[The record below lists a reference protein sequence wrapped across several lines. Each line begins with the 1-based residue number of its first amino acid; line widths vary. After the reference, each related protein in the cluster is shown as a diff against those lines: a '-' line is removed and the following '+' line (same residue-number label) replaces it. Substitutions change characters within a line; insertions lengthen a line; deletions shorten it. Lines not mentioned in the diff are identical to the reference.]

1 MSTSQLLALARR
13 VTALAA
19 LLFSLPA
26 FAQTATIAGTV
37 LDDDGVSVPGATVR
51 IASLQRGASTDI
63 DGQYSFDVPASG
75 ATVELTVQFLGY
87 RNATRQIVLSPG
99 SQIQNFE
106 LVTDNLG
113 LDEVVV
119 TGVAS
124 GTPQRKLP
132 FAIGRVDAED
142 LQEVPASDPVT
153 ALRGKVAGVTIVQAS
168 GDPSSSAD
176 IRLRGTTSLT
186 GSSSPLIIIDGI
198 ITDGSIRDIN
208 MEDVESIEVVKGAA
222 AASLYGSLAGNG
234 VIQVRTRRGAQRQ
247 GQPEVRFRSETGFS
261 DIADS
266 YPTATRHPFVLDN
279 LVVLVNGQERTLV
292 NPTDAEI
299 IALPSNTK
307 ILSWNGREQEIIAA
321 DGLFD
326 NPFPGGSGNDNVASL
341 FTGQPFNSNYISVGT
356 NTDQFRFLTSFENF
370 NQGGVLEPVD
380 DYQRNTFRLNADYT
394 PSNIL
399 EVNFSGS
406 YVDVGAPNFAG
417 EEQGQGDNFFYSALV
432 AEPYIDLTERNE
444 RTGLFSNVPTGY
456 SVQGSNFQNPL
467 YVAEQRELQFSRTRL
482 IGGLGVR
489 VRPID
494 WLTFEGRQSLDRTF
508 QDNRTFFPVG
518 YETPTPGTVNTGSET
533 RNNFSFITAISE
545 LSANVV
551 RSFGNI
557 NSSVTAKYLYEDREV
572 DQVVAGGSGFIA
584 RGIRDISALDQ
595 TTLGVSSFFSEER
608 AENFFV
614 NADFDYDDTYILS
627 GLVRRDGSSSFGAD
641 ERWQTYYRL
650 SSAYRVSEDL
660 SLPGVDELKLRAS
673 FGTSGQRP
681 PFEAQYETFNA
692 TSSGIS
698 PGILGNRNLKPSEI
712 QELELG
718 FNAGLFN
725 RTSIEV
731 NYARTQTQNDY
742 LLVPLSAAAGFS
754 AQYQN
759 VGEIESNAFEV
770 ALSNYLLQGKDLSLD
785 VNLTFSRVRQRVTDL
800 GGTPAFTIQGAG
812 ALPLFRIEEGVNY
825 GAIYG
830 NELLTSIDQLTLGE
844 GGVVLNRGGVDVNGD
859 NRITA
864 ADFTVNSQGYVIPAR
879 QLAAGEADTRQPIYR
894 VDENGERAVLQIG
907 DTQPDFQ
914 MGFTSNFNFKGI
926 GFFALVDWVQGADV
940 YNYTKQLLYFNDRH
954 QDQQDLA
961 TQGFGYGYTNG
972 SSAIYNAANAS
983 SYFVEDASF
992 VKLREVAL
1000 SYTLG
1005 SGVLQRYLGN
1015 RANSIKLS
1023 VIGRNLL
1030 TFTDYTGWDPEVA
1043 LRNNATN
1050 FRLDEFAYPNFRTFT
1065 AAIDVRF

>member
-1 MSTSQLLALARR
+1 M
-13 VTALAA
+13 TALAA
-19 LLFSLPA
+19 LLLSLPA
-26 FAQTATIAGTV
+26 FAQTATITGTV
-37 LDDDGVSVPGATVR
+37 IDDEGVPVTGASVGVT
-51 IASLQRGASTDI
+51 SLQRGASTGI
-63 DGQYSFDVPASG
+63 DGEYSFDVAASG
-75 ATVELTVQFLGY
+75 ETVELTVQFIGY
-87 RNATRQIVLSPG
+87 RTATRQITLSG
-99 SQIQNFE
+99 GTQTQNFQ

-132 FAIGRVDAED
+132 FAIGRVDAAD

-234 VIQVRTRRGAQRQ
+234 VIQVRTRRGAQRR
-247 GQPEVRFRSETGFS
+247 GAPEIRVRSETGFS
-261 DIADS
+261 SIADS
-266 YPTATRHPFVLDN
+266 YPAATRHPFALDS
-279 LVVLVNGQERTLV
+279 LVVVANGQQRTLL

-299 IALPSNTK
+299 EALPSDTR
-307 ILSWNGREQEIIAA
+307 ILAWKGRQEEIIAA
-321 DGLFD
+321 DGLFN
-326 NPFPGGSGNDNVASL
+326 NPFPGGGGNDNVASL
-341 FTGQPFNSNYISVGT
+341 FTGQPFNSNYVSVGT
-356 NTDQFRFLTSFENF
+356 NTDQFRFLTSFENY
-370 NQGGVLEPVD
+370 NQGGVIEPVE
-380 DYQRNTFRLNADYT
+380 DYKRNTFRLNADYL
-394 PSNIL
+394 PSSVL

-406 YVDVGAPNFAG
+406 YVDVDAPDFED

-432 AEPYIDLTERNE
+432 AEPYIDLTERNAT
-444 RTGLFSNVPTGY
+444 TGLFSNVPTGY
-456 SVQGSNFQNPL
+456 AVQGSNFENPL
-467 YVAEQRELQFSRTRL
+467 YVAEQRELSFNRTRL

-489 VRPID
+489 VRPLS
-494 WLTFEGRQSLDRTF
+494 WLAFEGRQSLDRSF
-508 QDNRTFFPVG
+508 QENRTFFPVG
-518 YETPTPGTVNTGSET
+518 YETPTPGTVNTGLDNRT
-533 RNNFSFITAISE
+533 NATQTTAITE
-545 LSANVV
+545 LSANAT
-551 RSFGNI
+551 RTFGDI
-557 NSSVTAKYLYEDREV
+557 NSSVTAKYLYEDREF
-572 DQVVAGGSGFIA
+572 DQIFAGGSGYIA
-584 RGIRDISALDQ
+584 RGIRDISGLDQ
-595 TTLGVSSFFSEER
+595 ETYDIESFLSEER
-608 AENFFV
+608 AENVFV
-614 NADFDYDDTYILS
+614 NVDLDYDDTYILS
-627 GLVRRDGSSSFGAD
+627 GLVRRDGSSSFGED

-673 FGTSGQRP
+673 YGTSGQRP
-681 PFEAQYETFNA
+681 PFVAQYETFSA
-692 TSSGIS
+692 SSSGIS
-698 PGILGNRNLKPSEI
+698 PVILGNRNLKPSEVR
-712 QELELG
+712 ELELG

-725 RTSIEV
+725 RTSLEV

-742 LLVPLSAAAGFS
+742 LLVPLSAAAGYQ

-770 ALSNYLLQGKDLSLD
+770 ALSSFLLQRRDLSLD
-785 VNLTFSRVRQRVTDL
+785 VNLTFSRIRQRVTDL
-800 GGTPAFTIQGAG
+800 AGTPAFTIQGQG

-830 NELLTSIDQLTLGE
+830 NQLLTSLDQLTLGE
-844 GGVVLNRGGVDVNGD
+844 NGGVINLGGADVNGD
-859 NRITA
+859 GSITR
-864 ADFTVNSQGYVIPAR
+864 ADFTLNSQGFVVPAR
-879 QLAAGEADTRQPIYR
+879 ELGAGEADDRQPVYL
-894 VDENGERAVLQIG
+894 VDENGEQAVVQIG

-914 MGFTSNFNFKGI
+914 MGFTTNFNFKGF
-926 GFFALVDWVQGADV
+926 GVFALVDWVQGADV
-940 YNYTKQLLYFNDRH
+940 YNFTKQLLYFNDRH
-954 QDQQDLA
+954 QDQVDFA
-961 TQGFGYGYTNG
+961 AEGFDYGYTNG
-972 SSAIYNAANAS
+972 SSAIYNASNAS

-992 VKLREVAL
+992 AKLREVAL

-1005 SGVLQRYLGN
+1005 SGFMQRYLGN
-1015 RANSIKLS
+1015 RAQSIKLS

-1030 TFTDYTGWDPEVA
+1030 TLTGYSGWDPEVA